1 MKDKTQQEMADDLG
15 VSQATISRWEEG
27 ECLPRRDQWQR
38 VARAYGVS
46 VSIFMPD
53 DEGNGK

>member
-1 MKDKTQQEMADDLG
+1 MKGKKQKHIAKEVG
-15 VSQATISRWEEG
+15 VSQATVSRWEEG
-27 ECLPRRDQWQR
+27 TCLPRRDQWQR